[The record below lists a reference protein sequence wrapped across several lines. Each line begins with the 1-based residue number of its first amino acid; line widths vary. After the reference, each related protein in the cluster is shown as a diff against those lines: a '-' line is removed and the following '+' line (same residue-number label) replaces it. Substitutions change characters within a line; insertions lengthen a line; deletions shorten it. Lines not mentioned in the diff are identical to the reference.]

1 MAYAM
6 GFTGQGV
13 SASRF
18 AALTMLDLLADR
30 DTERTRLK
38 MPRRWPVPFPPEPLR
53 SLAVHMAQKGLAQED
68 LTGRRPPFLRLLD
81 AMGIGF
87 AS

>member
-1 MAYAM
+1 
-6 GFTGQGV
+6 
-13 SASRF
+13 
-18 AALTMLDLLADR
+18 
-30 DTERTRLK
+30 
-38 MPRRWPVPFPPEPLR
+38 LR
-53 SLAVHMAQKGLAQED
+53 SLAVRMAQKGLAQED